1 MRILI
6 VCQYYYP
13 EKVTITPIAEDLVKR
28 GHDVTVVTG
37 RPNYGL
43 NDIPKA
49 YRHLS
54 YEERN
59 GVKIHRVWL
68 YPRKKGK
75 LSLILNYLSFNFSSR
90 RFLSR
95 LKEQY
100 DVVYSMSMSPVMS
113 VQGAGSFAKKHHI
126 PHALHCLDLWPESAV
141 VAGNV
146 NPEHLLY
153 RILYRWSRKIYL
165 GADEIL
171 ISSPSFK
178 DYFVSTLRMPASN
191 ISYLPQPPLI
201 EADDGPR
208 EAKAVELPSGFNLV
222 YAGNVGKLQLIEE
235 MIEAIKKLPN
245 DSAFHFHVIGT
256 GVNLEASEKKA
267 KELGVQ
273 DKVIFHG
280 PKSVAEVA
288 SYYEEADM
296 ILVSL
301 RSGASPV
308 YKTIPNKLITSLACG
323 KPIFGLIAGD
333 GRELLEQIGGSLIVD
348 EIRDRIVIGLQKAMT
363 LTKEQKE
370 AMGKANREAFIDRF
384 SFEKVMDQLEAAI
397 VSSKK

>member
-13 EKVTITPIAEDLVKR
+13 EKVTITPIAENLVKR
-28 GHDVTVVTG
+28 GHQVSVVTG
-37 RPNYGL
+37 LPNYGL
-43 NDIPKA
+43 DGIPKP
-49 YRHLS
+49 YRGIS

-68 YPRKKGK
+68 CPRKKGK

-95 LKEQY
+95 LKEEF

-113 VQGAGSFAKKHHI
+113 VEGACTYAKKHGI
-126 PHALHCLDLWPESAV
+126 PHVLHCLDLWPESAV

-178 DYFVSTLRMPASN
+178 DYFVSTLRMPSSN

-201 EADDGPR
+201 EADEETGPV
-208 EAKAVELPSGFNLV
+208 KDVELPEGFNLV

-235 MIEAIKKLPN
+235 MIEAVGKLPKEKP
-245 DSAFHFHVIGT
+245 FHFHVIGT
-256 GVNLEASEKKA
+256 GANLEAAERKA
-267 KELGVQ
+267 KELGIQ
-273 DKVIFHG
+273 DRVLFHG
-280 PKSVAEVA
+280 PKSVAEV
-288 SYYEEADM
+288 SSFYEKADM

-323 KPIFGLIAGD
+323 KPIFALIAGD
-333 GRELLEQIGGSLIVD
+333 GRALLEQIGGSLIVD
-348 EIRDRIVIGLQKAMT
+348 QIEEKMVTGLETAMS
-363 LTKEQKE
+363 LDEETKR
-370 AMGKANREAFIDRF
+370 AMGKANREAFEKRF
-384 SFEKVMDQLEAAI
+384 AFEKVMDQLEAAI
-397 VSSKK
+397 VSAKK